1 MSKESS
7 LGPVHSFLHI
17 EALALCDVS
26 RRYVF
31 PMYHLSFAKQRFFKV
46 IKFIYLFLT
55 VSRFWVIVK
64 KVRRT
69 PPFLGYTV
77 FFSNGFIPPTL
88 SLNLSSIWNV
98 SWDMVW
104 GRDPVGTIS
113 FFLLA
118 IPFISTSLMK
128 KNPCAWRFCLYHV
141 LNLSTRLC
149 LCLDFVSSCTN
160 LSIHIPP
167 PPESFNY

>member
-1 MSKESS
+1 MGTVPKPEFPGASWAAKLARMMSKESS
-7 LGPVHSFLHI
+7 LGPVHSFLHVG
-17 EALALCDVS
+17 ALALCDVS
-26 RRYVF
+26 RRYVS

-64 KVRRT
+64 KVCPT
-69 PPFLGYTV
+69 PSFPGYMV
-77 FFSNGFIPPTL
+77 VFSNGFIPPTL

-113 FFLLA
+113 VFFPSGYPIYLNM
-118 IPFISTSLMK
+118 TYEK
-128 KNPCAWRFCLYHV
+128 KNPVLGDSAFIMYWICLRGCVYV
-141 LNLSTRLC
+141 
-149 LCLDFVSSCTN
+149 
-160 LSIHIPP
+160 
-167 PPESFNY
+167 